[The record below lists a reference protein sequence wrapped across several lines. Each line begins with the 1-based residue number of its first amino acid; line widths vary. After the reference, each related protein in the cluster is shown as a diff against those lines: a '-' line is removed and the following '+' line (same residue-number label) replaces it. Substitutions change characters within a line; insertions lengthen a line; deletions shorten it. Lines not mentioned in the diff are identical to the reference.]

1 MAENVVTGPFMTGY
15 RCVVC
20 GAHYKPDEV
29 TYVCPHHGDDG
40 ILDVEY
46 DYEAAKKVMNP
57 TALAASGSLLE
68 QGMWRYRAMLPLPL
82 DAPVPAV
89 LAGATPVCEAPR
101 LAALA
106 GVARVVVKDDGR
118 SPTASF
124 KDRASALAVAVTK
137 VRGSA
142 VVATAST
149 GNAAAALAGMSAAM
163 DQPCVIF
170 VPASAPPA
178 KIAQLL
184 AYGATVFAVQGT
196 YDQAF
201 ELCMDACRRMGW
213 YNRNTGYN
221 PFMAEGKKTAA
232 YELCEQLGWKAPD
245 ALFVSVGDGCIIAGI
260 HKGLRDCL
268 ALGLID
274 KMPRLYGI
282 QAAGS
287 DFLTQC
293 AEKGEDP
300 LTKAPINATTVAD
313 SISAG
318 LPRDRVKAFNAVK
331 ETKGAFIRVSDD
343 EILAAIPELA
353 RLSGVFA
360 EPAAA
365 AAWAG
370 LKVAAAKKMVA
381 AHETVAVMV
390 TGSGLKDVAAAAK
403 ACGMIQRATI
413 PTEPSPEGLTKA
425 LKAAGL

>member
-1 MAENVVTGPFMTGY
+1 MADAVVTGPFVTGY

-20 GAHYKPDEV
+20 GTRYKPGEV
-29 TYVCPHHGDDG
+29 PYVCPKHGDDG

-57 TALAASGSLLE
+57 QALAASGLLGE

-82 DAPVPAV
+82 DAPVPPV
-89 LAGATPVCEAPR
+89 LVGATPVCEAPR
-101 LAALA
+101 LAKLA
-106 GVARVVVKDDGR
+106 GVGRIFLKDDGR

-124 KDRASALAVAVTK
+124 KDRASALAAALAK
-137 VRGSA
+137 AQGAA

-184 AYGATVFAVQGT
+184 AFGATVFAVQGT

-201 ELCMDACRRMGW
+201 EMCLDACRRMGW

-232 YELCEQLGWKAPD
+232 FELCEQLGWKAPD

-260 HKGLRDCL
+260 HKGLRDAV

-293 AEKGEDP
+293 FEKNEDP
-300 LTKAPINATTVAD
+300 LTKAPINAVTVAD
-313 SISAG
+313 SIAAG
-318 LPRDRVKAFNAVK
+318 LPRDRVKAFAAVK
-331 ETKGAFIRVSDD
+331 ETGGEFVRVSDE
-343 EILAAIPELA
+343 EILTAIPELA

-365 AAWAG
+365 TAWAG
-370 LKVAAAKKMVA
+370 VKVAAAKKLVGSN
-381 AHETVAVMV
+381 ETVAVMI
-390 TGSGLKDVAAAAK
+390 TGSGLKDVASAVK
-403 ACGMIQRATI
+403 ACDMLGRATI
-413 PTEPSPEGLTKA
+413 ATEPSADGLSKA
-425 LKAAGL
+425 LKQAGM